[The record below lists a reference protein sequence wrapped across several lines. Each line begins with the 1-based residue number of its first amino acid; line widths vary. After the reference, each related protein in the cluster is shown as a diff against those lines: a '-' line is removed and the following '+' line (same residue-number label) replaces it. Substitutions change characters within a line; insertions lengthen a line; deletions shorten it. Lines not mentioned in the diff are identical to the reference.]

1 MSCFD
6 FRRRSQSSRSVQT
19 WYYAGESVSLV
30 MLGGMSAIRK
40 LARNGL
46 MRHQLQCPRS
56 RLLAAG
62 IAEKIKRAF
71 LQSPIESTTAEEKRQ
86 GDTMTESATVYELRI
101 YHAVPGKLDDLVA
114 RFRDHTDKLCAKH
127 GMKSVAYWT
136 AVDEPAKSSTFF
148 YILEHPS
155 RGAAAANW
163 KAFQDDPEWKSV
175 KDKSEEN
182 GKLFKKTDSPYL
194 TLTGFSRPPRVC

>member
-30 MLGGMSAIRK
+30 ILGGMSAIRK

-71 LQSPIESTTAEEKRQ
+71 LQTPIESPNAKEKRQ
-86 GDTMTESATVYELRI
+86 RAPL
-101 YHAVPGKLDDLVA
+101 
-114 RFRDHTDKLCAKH
+114 
-127 GMKSVAYWT
+127 
-136 AVDEPAKSSTFF
+136 
-148 YILEHPS
+148 
-155 RGAAAANW
+155 
-163 KAFQDDPEWKSV
+163 
-175 KDKSEEN
+175 
-182 GKLFKKTDSPYL
+182 TDSPTHSHYL
-194 TLTGFSRPPRVC
+194 I